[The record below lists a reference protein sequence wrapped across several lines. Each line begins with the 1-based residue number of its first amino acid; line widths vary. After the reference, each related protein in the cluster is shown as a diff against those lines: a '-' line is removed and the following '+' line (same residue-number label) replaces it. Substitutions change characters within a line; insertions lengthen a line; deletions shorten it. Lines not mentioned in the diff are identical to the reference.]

1 METMENEI
9 MVSVLCIAFN
19 QKRYI
24 RKCLESLVKQKMNFK
39 YEILVHDDAS
49 SDGTTEIIREYEM
62 TYPEL
67 IYPIYQTENQ
77 YSKGNDV
84 QMIALKMAKG
94 KYIAVCEGDDFWTA
108 DDKLQKQI
116 DFLETHQDYS
126 VCAHAAYKAFEDD
139 SLSEESFFRPYFE
152 SCTVSTEQVIS
163 GWNFATNSLMFR
175 RSAIDKLPIPFKGD
189 CENGDYAWLVYLA
202 LKGKVFYLDELMS
215 AYRTESIGSLNWS
228 WLYDSNKHVD
238 AKVRFVNM
246 LQRINSYTGYAYE
259 KILGE
264 QIDKT
269 NFFIAF
275 SNGDRRTAMKYD
287 KLYSQLTKRDKI
299 KLFIHSAIPFIYDP
313 CRRMI
318 ERIKMYL
325 AKRRNRR

>member
-1 METMENEI
+1 MKTMENEI
-9 MVSVLCIAFN
+9 LVSVLCITFN

-24 RKCLESLVKQKMNFK
+24 RKCLESLVKQKTNFK

-62 TYPEL
+62 SYPEL

-84 QMIALKMAKG
+84 QMIALKIAKG

-116 DFLETHQDYS
+116 DFLEAHQDYS

-152 SCTVSTEQVIS
+152 SCTVSTEQIIA
-163 GWNFATNSLMFR
+163 GWNFATNTLMFR
-175 RSAIDKLPIPFKGD
+175 RSAIDELPIPFKGD

-202 LKGKVFYLDELMS
+202 LKGKVFYLDELKS
-215 AYRTESIGSLNWS
+215 AYRIESIGSLNWN
-228 WLYDSNKHVD
+228 WLYDSKKHID
-238 AKVRFVNM
+238 AKIRFVNM
-246 LQRINSYTGYAYE
+246 LQRMNSYTGYAYE
-259 KILGE
+259 KTLGE

-275 SNGDRRTAMKYD
+275 SNGDRRAAMKY
-287 KLYSQLTKRDKI
+287 KILYSQLTKRDKI
-299 KLFIHSAIPFIYDP
+299 KLYIHSVVPFFYDP
-313 CRRMI
+313 CRRII
-318 ERIKMYL
+318 ERVKMCL
-325 AKRRNRR
+325 AKRRHRR